1 MLTVVQFGHFLA
13 ITMKNTITTIMIR
26 LEEAQRCDKAHEGF
40 ATTDGTSGWTT
51 FAPSS
56 SLTTS

>member
-1 MLTVVQFGHFLA
+1 MGHFLA

-26 LEEAQRCDKAHEGF
+26 LEEVQRCDKAHEGF